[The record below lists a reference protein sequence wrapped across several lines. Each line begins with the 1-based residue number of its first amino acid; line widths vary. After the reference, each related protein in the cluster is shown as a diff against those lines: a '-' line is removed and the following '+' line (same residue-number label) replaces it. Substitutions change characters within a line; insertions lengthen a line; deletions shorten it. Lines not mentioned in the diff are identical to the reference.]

1 MIHQAKPNPQL
12 LDQQI
17 FSERLASAISAIGI
31 SRNLAAPQSRSLSGE
46 SRHCRTYRRFDPVAI
61 DPRLCPDHQKIA
73 MASAPRSRSSA
84 NFGSLSFMSFLRKKS
99 RNRQDRPFR
108 NTPRLFEIA
117 RRRLSASRSLT
128 R

>member
-17 FSERLASAISAIGI
+17 FSERLAAAISAIGT

-61 DPRLCPDHQKIA
+61 DP
-73 MASAPRSRSSA
+73 
-84 NFGSLSFMSFLRKKS
+84 
-99 RNRQDRPFR
+99 
-108 NTPRLFEIA
+108 
-117 RRRLSASRSLT
+117 
-128 R
+128 